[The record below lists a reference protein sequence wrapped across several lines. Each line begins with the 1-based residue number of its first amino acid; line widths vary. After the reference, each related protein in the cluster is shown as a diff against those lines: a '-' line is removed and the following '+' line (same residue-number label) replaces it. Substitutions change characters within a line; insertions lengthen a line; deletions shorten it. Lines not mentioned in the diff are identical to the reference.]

1 MQVASLVYG
10 IQRGENDG
18 RTATQLILIQLVYS
32 IVVFEGLEDVAL
44 VEGRSDQVDEI
55 IVDEVLG

>member
-10 IQRGENDG
+10 IQRAEKDG
-18 RTATQLILIQLVYS
+18 RTAAQLILIQVVYS
-32 IVVFEGLEDVAL
+32 VVFEGLEDVAL

-55 IVDEVLG
+55 IVDDVLG